1 VKRLLDLPDLP
12 VNPTL
17 ARVLVCL
24 AAIVPYLP
32 TLNDYF
38 IQDDFGVVWLLSR
51 KPWSYFPRWFVTTWM
66 DDIWGFTLDEI
77 RPFPALTYQI
87 GALWGAASPVAN
99 HVMNVALHAGNG
111 LLVLSI
117 ARSAAGLGWLASTFA
132 ASLFVLLPT
141 QAESVA
147 WVTGRVD
154 SLPAFVYLSAF
165 LLYARWRERNDARW
179 YWASVAVFFVA
190 LFTKQTTIVLGPVLV
205 LYDAIIGRRPVRLSW
220 AWLRPYVPF
229 AVLTLAYLAL
239 RYVLLGEVAREGQ
252 LSPSGLEY
260 FGTLVVRHLR
270 RMVFGNLA
278 YATPV
283 LLALAAALILVLV
296 WARPRTTLFFGV
308 VWWALSILPVMV
320 AGYESPRHIYVASMA
335 WAILLGLAVDLVPR
349 RRVLRAT
356 TALAA
361 GLLLA
366 AYASQLARAVGEW
379 ETRAAVSRKAVADLE
394 REVLEAPPGS
404 LIVAVAPAASWEWA
418 LPFVLRPPFVSAEVQ
433 GRALVV
439 SPHLLHCCRGQW
451 EGVTRE
457 TLRVWLAREDRPP
470 AVALRWDARTGALFR
485 LTEREE
491 PYLRGVLAV
500 LVDTDSA
507 ASLDRGILSLAD
519 RLPFSGR

>member
-1 VKRLLDLPDLP
+1 MISAATTTRLI
-12 VNPTL
+12 
-17 ARVLVCL
+17 VCL
-24 AAIVPYLP
+24 AAVLPYVS
-32 TLNDYF
+32 TVNDYF

-77 RPFPALTYQI
+77 RPFPAVTYQI

-117 ARSAAGLGWLASTFA
+117 ARSVAGLGVLASTFA
-132 ASLFVLLPT
+132 AVVFVLLPT

-165 LLYARWRERNDARW
+165 LLYARWRQRHDLRW
-179 YWASVAVFFVA
+179 YWASVIVFFVA
-190 LFTKQTTIVLGPVLV
+190 LFTKQTTIILGPVLV
-205 LYDAIIGRRPVRLSW
+205 LYDAVVGRHPVRPSW

-229 AVLTLAYLAL
+229 AVLTIAYLAL

-252 LSPSGLEY
+252 LTASGLEY
-260 FGTLVVRHLR
+260 FGTLVTRHLR
-270 RMVFGNLA
+270 RMVFGDVA

-283 LLALAAALILVLV
+283 LQAIAGAVVAVLL
-296 WARPRTTLFFGV
+296 WASPRTTLFFGV
-308 VWWALSILPVMV
+308 IWWVLSIAPVVV

-335 WAILLGLAVDLVPR
+335 WAILLGLALDLAPKRGFV
-349 RRVLRAT
+349 RAAS
-356 TALAA
+356 ALAA
-361 GLLLA
+361 GLVLA
-366 AYASQLARAVGEW
+366 AYTSQLTRAVWEW
-379 ETRAAVSRKAVADLE
+379 ETRAFVSRKAVVDLE
-394 REVLEAPPGS
+394 HEVLAAPAGA
-404 LIVAVAPAASWEWA
+404 LIVAVAPVRSWEWA
-418 LPFVLRPPFVSAEVQ
+418 LPFVLRPPFVSSDVQ

-439 SPHLLHCCRGQW
+439 TPHLLHCCRGQW
-451 EGVTRE
+451 EAFTRE

-470 AVALRWDARTGALFR
+470 AIVLRWDAQTGGLFR

-491 PYLRGVLAV
+491 PYLRPVLAV

-507 ASLDRGILSLAD
+507 ASLDRAILNLAE
-519 RLPFSGR
+519 RLPSSGR

>member
-1 VKRLLDLPDLP
+1 M
-12 VNPTL
+12 
-17 ARVLVCL
+17 CL

-117 ARSAAGLGWLASTFA
+117 ARSVAGLSSLASTFA
-132 ASLFVLLPT
+132 AVVFVLLPT

-165 LLYARWRERNDARW
+165 LLYARWRQFDDARPAPSGVAGW
-179 YWASVAVFFVA
+179 YWASVVVFFVA
-190 LFTKQTTIVLGPVLV
+190 LFTKQTTIILGPVLV
-205 LYDAIIGRRPVRLSW
+205 LYDAVVGRRPVRPSW

-229 AVLTLAYLAL
+229 AVLAIAYLAL
-239 RYVLLGEVAREGQ
+239 RYVLLGEVARESQ
-252 LSPSGLEY
+252 LTASGLEY
-260 FGTLVVRHLR
+260 FGTLVLRHLR
-270 RMVFGNLA
+270 RMVFGDLA

-283 LLALAAALILVLV
+283 VSALAATLVALLL
-296 WARPRTTLFFGV
+296 WASPRKTLFFV
-308 VWWALSILPVMV
+308 VIWWVLSIAPVVV

-335 WAILLGLAVDLVPR
+335 WAILLGLAMDLAPQR
-349 RRVLRAT
+349 RFVRVASR
-356 TALAA
+356 LAA
-361 GLLLA
+361 VVLLA

-379 ETRAAVSRKAVADLE
+379 ETRAAVSRKAVVDLE
-394 REVLEAPPGS
+394 REILTATPGA
-404 LIVAVAPAASWEWA
+404 LIVAVAPVASWEWA
-418 LPFVLRPPFVSAEVQ
+418 LPFVLRPPFVSSDVQ

-439 SPHLLHCCRGQW
+439 TPHLLHCCRGQW
-451 EGVTRE
+451 DAFTRE

-470 AVALRWDARTGALFR
+470 AIALRWDARTGVLFR

-491 PYLRGVLAV
+491 PYLRAVLAV

-507 ASLDRGILSLAD
+507 ASLDRAILSLAD
-519 RLPFSGR
+519 RLPSSGR